1 MSRALSLSEGPA
13 FKLRKQTTALL
24 ARLPAID
31 MRDLHALAD
40 GIAVA
45 DARVFDIVMDSVN
58 DWLSARLSD
67 SVHDKDGAARVADIW
82 SDLNAAAREIDTY
95 NLDRKPLIFRTF
107 GRLADA
113 ARG

>member
-1 MSRALSLSEGPA
+1 MERRRDVVDDRRQEVGAPDE
-13 FKLRKQTTALL
+13 TAG
-24 ARLPAID
+24 AGRV
-31 MRDLHALAD
+31 RVFVNRFD

-58 DWLSARLSD
+58 DWLSARLSA
-67 SVHDKDGAARVADIW
+67 SVHDKDGAARVAVIW

-113 ARG
+113 VRG

>member
-1 MSRALSLSEGPA
+1 VSRALSLSEGPA
-13 FKLRKQTTALL
+13 FKLRKQTAGLL
-24 ARLPAID
+24 DRLPALD

-40 GIAVA
+40 GLAMA
-45 DARVFDIVMDSVN
+45 DARVLELVMDTVS
-58 DWLSARLSD
+58 DWLSARLAD
-67 SVHDKDGAARVADIW
+67 TLQDTAKAARVADVW
-82 SDLNAAAREIDTY
+82 ADLNAAAREADTY